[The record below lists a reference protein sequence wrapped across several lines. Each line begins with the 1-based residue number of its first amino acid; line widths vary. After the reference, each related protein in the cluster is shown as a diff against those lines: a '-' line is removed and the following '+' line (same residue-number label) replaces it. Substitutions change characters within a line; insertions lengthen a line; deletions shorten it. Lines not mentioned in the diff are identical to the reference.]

1 MTERNEY
8 VEAAGEK
15 LTDGE
20 MVERLTH
27 PTHGASEHAGEAGED
42 RDGHKPR
49 VPEK

>member
-20 MVERLTH
+20 MVERFTH
-27 PTHGASEHAGEAGED
+27 PTHGASEQAREEGED
-42 RDGHKPR
+42 RDGHTSQA
-49 VPEK
+49 PEQ